1 MNALFASVA
10 AAALLLVA
18 GCGTDGRDLAEPAPG
33 ATAPPLATS
42 STTPSSGEGGAVLG
56 PGVGSNA
63 DEEAEADADGIVLTS
78 SAFTDGG
85 AIPERQSCAGAD
97 LSPALAWTGVPPGTA
112 ELIVLVTDLTAGED
126 GGFALHWAVAG
137 IDPVVVGLGEDGVPE
152 GAVEGRS
159 WSGPCPPD
167 GEVHEYAF
175 ALHALP
181 RRSGLTT
188 GATATQ
194 VAAAAAGTPTG
205 ILRGFYPAA
214 PP

>member
-1 MNALFASVA
+1 VNALFAGVA

-33 ATAPPLATS
+33 ATAPPLATT
-42 STTPSSGEGGAVLG
+42 STTPSSGDDGAVLG
-56 PGVGSNA
+56 PEAGSNA
-63 DEEAEADADGIVLTS
+63 DGEPADGIVVTS
-78 SAFTDGG
+78 AAFGDGG
-85 AIPERQSCAGAD
+85 VIPERHSCTGAD
-97 LSPALAWTGVPPGTA
+97 VSPALAWTGVPEGTS

-126 GGFALHWAVAG
+126 DGFAYQWAVAG

-159 WSGPCPPD
+159 WSGPCVPG
-167 GEVHEYAF
+167 GEDHEYAF
-175 ALHALP
+175 AVHALP
-181 RRSGLTT
+181 RRSGLDG

-194 VAAAAAGTPTG
+194 VAAAAAGTPVG
-205 ILRGFYPAA
+205 VLHGFYPAA